1 MKKLAT
7 KMEEIWRRDREDDRF
22 SLPTRDDLRPMDT
35 QGLSHIYNKR
45 SWFDHWRRIKL
56 SSLFCGGFMF
66 DSAEQEEL
74 VRSLE
79 ENQAQQSLLWR
90 VYNSSLPDFM
100 ISFVEGLCLIPQNK
114 RSWFDHWRRIKLNS
128 LFCGGLCLILQNK
141 RSWFDHWRRIKLSS
155 LFCGGYI
162 TVLFQIL
169 WKKISICEF
178 EYCVISNLFFGRICM
193 ESVCSHSLV
202 LLCVSRL
209 LNLSTGL
216 VSLGTDWAAVLVCS
230 VAIAGLLLDS
240 RYRRTWLWYS
250 CFGGILVAVF
260 WSYHMLR

>member
-35 QGLSHIYNKR
+35 QGL
-45 SWFDHWRRIKL
+45 
-56 SSLFCGGFMF
+56 
-66 DSAEQEEL
+66 
-74 VRSLE
+74 
-79 ENQAQQSLLWR
+79 
-90 VYNSSLPDFM
+90 
-100 ISFVEGLCLIPQNK
+100 CLIP
-114 RSWFDHWRRIKLNS
+114 
-128 LFCGGLCLILQNK
+128 QNK

-155 LFCGGYI
+155 LFCGGTRGVGSI
-162 TVLFQIL
+162 IGGESSSTVSFVEEQEELVRSLEENQAQQSLL
-169 WKKISICEF
+169 WRRYHSYFMDEVDSWM
-178 EYCVISNLFFGRICM
+178 VISA
-193 ESVCSHSLV
+193 
-202 LLCVSRL
+202 
-209 LNLSTGL
+209 
-216 VSLGTDWAAVLVCS
+216 DWAAVLVCS

>member
-56 SSLFCGGFMF
+56 SSLFCGGTRGVGSIIGGESSSTVSFVE
-66 DSAEQEEL
+66 EQEEL

-90 VYNSSLPDFM
+90 RYHSYFM
-100 ISFVEGLCLIPQNK
+100 DEVD
-114 RSWFDHWRRIKLNS
+114 SWM
-128 LFCGGLCLILQNK
+128 
-141 RSWFDHWRRIKLSS
+141 
-155 LFCGGYI
+155 
-162 TVLFQIL
+162 
-169 WKKISICEF
+169 
-178 EYCVISNLFFGRICM
+178 VISA
-193 ESVCSHSLV
+193 
-202 LLCVSRL
+202 
-209 LNLSTGL
+209 
-216 VSLGTDWAAVLVCS
+216 DWAAVLVCS

>member
-56 SSLFCGGFMF
+56 SSLFCGGTRGVGSIIGGESSSTVSFVE
-66 DSAEQEEL
+66 EQEEL

-90 VYNSSLPDFM
+90 
-100 ISFVEGLCLIPQNK
+100 
-114 RSWFDHWRRIKLNS
+114 
-128 LFCGGLCLILQNK
+128 NK

>member
-35 QGLSHIYNKR
+35 QGLCLIPQNKR

-100 ISFVEGLCLIPQNK
+100 ISFVEEQEELV
-114 RSWFDHWRRIKLNS
+114 RSLEENQAQQSLLWRVMFDSTEQEELVRSLEENQAQQSLLWRRYHS
-128 LFCGGLCLILQNK
+128 YFMDEVD
-141 RSWFDHWRRIKLSS
+141 SWM
-155 LFCGGYI
+155 
-162 TVLFQIL
+162 
-169 WKKISICEF
+169 
-178 EYCVISNLFFGRICM
+178 VISA
-193 ESVCSHSLV
+193 
-202 LLCVSRL
+202 
-209 LNLSTGL
+209 
-216 VSLGTDWAAVLVCS
+216 DWAAVLVCS

>member
-35 QGLSHIYNKR
+35 QGLCLIPQNKR

-100 ISFVEGLCLIPQNK
+100 ISFVEEQEELV
-114 RSWFDHWRRIKLNS
+114 RSLEENQAQQSLLWR
-128 LFCGGLCLILQNK
+128 NK

>member
-35 QGLSHIYNKR
+35 QGLCLIPQNKR

-56 SSLFCGGFMF
+56 SSLFCGGTRGVGSIIGGESSSTVSFVE
-66 DSAEQEEL
+66 EQEEL

-100 ISFVEGLCLIPQNK
+100 ISFVEEQEELV
-114 RSWFDHWRRIKLNS
+114 RSLEENQAQQSLLWRRYHS
-128 LFCGGLCLILQNK
+128 YFMDEVD
-141 RSWFDHWRRIKLSS
+141 SWM
-155 LFCGGYI
+155 
-162 TVLFQIL
+162 
-169 WKKISICEF
+169 
-178 EYCVISNLFFGRICM
+178 VISA
-193 ESVCSHSLV
+193 
-202 LLCVSRL
+202 
-209 LNLSTGL
+209 
-216 VSLGTDWAAVLVCS
+216 DWAAVLVCS

>member
-35 QGLSHIYNKR
+35 QGLCLIPQNKR

-56 SSLFCGGFMF
+56 SSLFCGGTRGVGSIIGGESSSTVSFVE
-66 DSAEQEEL
+66 EQEEL

-90 VYNSSLPDFM
+90 VMFDSTEQEELVRSLEENQAQQ
-100 ISFVEGLCLIPQNK
+100 SLL
-114 RSWFDHWRRIKLNS
+114 WRRYHS
-128 LFCGGLCLILQNK
+128 YFMDEVD
-141 RSWFDHWRRIKLSS
+141 SWM
-155 LFCGGYI
+155 
-162 TVLFQIL
+162 
-169 WKKISICEF
+169 
-178 EYCVISNLFFGRICM
+178 VISA
-193 ESVCSHSLV
+193 
-202 LLCVSRL
+202 
-209 LNLSTGL
+209 
-216 VSLGTDWAAVLVCS
+216 DWAAVLVCS

>member
-35 QGLSHIYNKR
+35 QGLCLIPQNKR

-100 ISFVEGLCLIPQNK
+100 ISFVEEQEELV
-114 RSWFDHWRRIKLNS
+114 RSLEENQAQQSLLWRVMFDSTEQEELVRSLEENQAQQSLLWRVYNS
-128 LFCGGLCLILQNK
+128 SFPDFMEKN
-141 RSWFDHWRRIKLSS
+141 F
-155 LFCGGYI
+155 
-162 TVLFQIL
+162 
-169 WKKISICEF
+169 
-178 EYCVISNLFFGRICM
+178 NL
-193 ESVCSHSLV
+193 
-202 LLCVSRL
+202 
-209 LNLSTGL
+209 
-216 VSLGTDWAAVLVCS
+216 
-230 VAIAGLLLDS
+230 
-240 RYRRTWLWYS
+240 
-250 CFGGILVAVF
+250 
-260 WSYHMLR
+260 

>member
-35 QGLSHIYNKR
+35 QEQKELVRSLEENQAQQSLLWRNKR

-56 SSLFCGGFMF
+56 NSLFCGGFMF

-90 VYNSSLPDFM
+90 
-100 ISFVEGLCLIPQNK
+100 
-114 RSWFDHWRRIKLNS
+114 
-128 LFCGGLCLILQNK
+128 NK

>member
-35 QGLSHIYNKR
+35 QEQKELVRSLEENQAQQSLLWRNKR

-56 SSLFCGGFMF
+56 NSLFCGGTRGVGSIIGGESSSTVSFVE
-66 DSAEQEEL
+66 EQEEL

-90 VYNSSLPDFM
+90 RYHSYFM
-100 ISFVEGLCLIPQNK
+100 DEVD
-114 RSWFDHWRRIKLNS
+114 SWM
-128 LFCGGLCLILQNK
+128 
-141 RSWFDHWRRIKLSS
+141 
-155 LFCGGYI
+155 
-162 TVLFQIL
+162 
-169 WKKISICEF
+169 
-178 EYCVISNLFFGRICM
+178 VISA
-193 ESVCSHSLV
+193 
-202 LLCVSRL
+202 
-209 LNLSTGL
+209 
-216 VSLGTDWAAVLVCS
+216 DWAAVLVCS

>member
-35 QGLSHIYNKR
+35 QGLCLIPQNKR

-128 LFCGGLCLILQNK
+128 LFCGGTRGVGSI
-141 RSWFDHWRRIKLSS
+141 IGGESS
-155 LFCGGYI
+155 
-162 TVLFQIL
+162 
-169 WKKISICEF
+169 SA
-178 EYCVISNLFFGRICM
+178 
-193 ESVCSHSLV
+193 
-202 LLCVSRL
+202 VSF
-209 LNLSTGL
+209 
-216 VSLGTDWAAVLVCS
+216 VEDWAAVLVCS

>member
-35 QGLSHIYNKR
+35 QEQKELVRSLEENQAQQSLLWRNKR

-56 SSLFCGGFMF
+56 NSLFCGGFMF

-90 VYNSSLPDFM
+90 VMFDSTEQEELVRSLEENQAQQ
-100 ISFVEGLCLIPQNK
+100 SLL
-114 RSWFDHWRRIKLNS
+114 WRRYHS
-128 LFCGGLCLILQNK
+128 YFMDEVD
-141 RSWFDHWRRIKLSS
+141 SWM
-155 LFCGGYI
+155 
-162 TVLFQIL
+162 
-169 WKKISICEF
+169 
-178 EYCVISNLFFGRICM
+178 VISA
-193 ESVCSHSLV
+193 
-202 LLCVSRL
+202 
-209 LNLSTGL
+209 
-216 VSLGTDWAAVLVCS
+216 DWAAVLVCS